1 MNVDK
6 IMSIRVSRNND
17 DRNTRMK
24 FNDTI
29 VKVVENL
36 FIWEVK
42 SIQKEKL
49 TQTSIDPKIQ

>member
-1 MNVDK
+1 
-6 IMSIRVSRNND
+6 MSIRVSSNKD

-42 SIQKEKL
+42 SIQKGKL
-49 TQTSIDPKIQ
+49 THNSIDPKIQ